1 MDKHLYIFTAEYPFL
16 RKENFLEDEIVYL
29 AKEFKQITIIP
40 LSGSGCP
47 RAIPVNCVVDND
59 LCKGRLKKIIFGIF
73 GILRVLPQYLNE
85 YFSLGI
91 YRSPSKTKSL
101 LFNMI
106 ICSYYMQS
114 NVIRKLMREIKK
126 DDVVYFY
133 WGVVYNTVAPY
144 LKGKAKLISRF
155 HGDWDL
161 WTPSGKE
168 GYKPGRKALITSLD
182 KAIFISKKGRDFF
195 QSIYPN
201 VSTEVFHLGSRD
213 IGIAKKSQD
222 GIIRIVS
229 CSTVYPL
236 KRVPLIFES
245 VKTLKDITVEW
256 THIGGGPDFEQ
267 LCNLVKKCPDNI
279 KINLMGAVS
288 LDQVFD
294 YYKHNPVDVFINLST
309 NEGVPVSIMEA
320 ISQDIPVVA
329 TNVGG
334 NSEIVTSETG
344 TLVSADPTPEEVGFA
359 IKKVINNKKLTPRQ
373 FWKKEFCAE
382 ENYTL
387 FAKYLA
393 NKL

>member
-1 MDKHLYIFTAEYPFL
+1 M
-16 RKENFLEDEIVYL
+16 EDEIIYL
-29 AKEFKQITIIP
+29 AEEFKRITVIP

-47 RAIPVNCVVDND
+47 RPVPANCIIDTG
-59 LCKGRLKKIIFGIF
+59 LCKGRFTKILLGLC
-73 GILRVLPQYLNE
+73 GCWRVIPQYLNE
-85 YFSLGI
+85 YFSSGI
-91 YRSPSKTKSL
+91 YKSLSKTKAL

-114 NVIRKLMREIKK
+114 RVIKNLMMEIDK

-161 WTPSGKE
+161 WTPSGEE
-168 GYKPGRKALITSLD
+168 GYKPGRRALTTSLD
-182 KAIFISKKGRDFF
+182 KAVFISKKGRDFF
-195 QSIYPN
+195 HSIYPD
-201 VSTEVFHLGSRD
+201 VSTAVFHLGSRD

-245 VKTLKDITVEW
+245 VKTLKDVKVEW

-267 LCNLVKKCPDNI
+267 LCKLVEDCSDNI
-279 KINLMGAVS
+279 KVNLTGGVS

-294 YYKHNPVDVFINLST
+294 YYKQNPVDVFINLST

-334 NSEIVTSETG
+334 NSEIVTCETG
-344 TLVSADPTPEEVGFA
+344 ALVPANPTPEEVGIA
-359 IKKVINNKKLTPRQ
+359 IKDVISNKQLTPRY
-373 FWKKEFCAE
+373 FWEKEFNAVT
-382 ENYTL
+382 NYTA
-387 FAKYLA
+387 FAKYLSTQM
-393 NKL
+393 